1 LVTAI
6 FTSRSGSVDALGT
19 ITVDNLK
26 SCW

>member
-26 SCW
+26 SC